1 MLYFILLCLLNP
13 VLGQLS
19 NNTLFNYLFDNYN
32 ITNRPV
38 KNYDNTVHLNYGIE
52 IYSLNYFNQKAE
64 RIEFNLLLTQ
74 LWQDEYL
81 TWNQSIYNKRFIE
94 INANKLWNP
103 DIELY
108 NSGEKPFLFSGD
120 DSTVKIYSNG
130 DVFWNKLITYSFSCS
145 LNLVDFPFD
154 TQECTLLFG
163 SWKHNNATLDLKPFN
178 DIHNFRNF
186 TIYEK
191 FSHNEWEII
200 DTSIKHTDVVY
211 LCCPGEFYPN
221 TEFSVKLKRK
231 SMKYNIVMLFTA
243 FITISGICVSFMNI
257 KNYTRAFVL
266 VFIPLSIIWLQ
277 IYIADKIPV
286 IEYSTLIEKYLLT
299 CFITTMC
306 LSLESVGLFCLY
318 SEDFLPKVFTNIKYD
333 NLLNNKKIEAVI
345 KNDKIIKYDKIL
357 NKFDSLFRTAI
368 VISITIALLLIVYN

>member
-1 MLYFILLCLLNP
+1 MLYFILLCLFNP

-94 INANKLWNP
+94 VNANKLWNP

-130 DVFWNKLITYSFSCS
+130 DVFWNKLITYSFS
-145 LNLVDFPFD
+145 
-154 TQECTLLFG
+154 
-163 SWKHNNATLDLKPFN
+163 
-178 DIHNFRNF
+178 
-186 TIYEK
+186 
-191 FSHNEWEII
+191 
-200 DTSIKHTDVVY
+200 
-211 LCCPGEFYPN
+211 
-221 TEFSVKLKRK
+221 
-231 SMKYNIVMLFTA
+231 
-243 FITISGICVSFMNI
+243 
-257 KNYTRAFVL
+257 
-266 VFIPLSIIWLQ
+266 
-277 IYIADKIPV
+277 
-286 IEYSTLIEKYLLT
+286 
-299 CFITTMC
+299 
-306 LSLESVGLFCLY
+306 
-318 SEDFLPKVFTNIKYD
+318 
-333 NLLNNKKIEAVI
+333 
-345 KNDKIIKYDKIL
+345 
-357 NKFDSLFRTAI
+357 
-368 VISITIALLLIVYN
+368 